1 MADSP
6 GKVTSAKNQTLRASP
21 SFRTTKTASM
31 PIVTPSPCPAFD
43 LPASDGGRVS
53 RDGLLGQWFVVFLYP
68 TDNTPTC
75 TQENC
80 EFSAALP
87 QFEALGVKLFGLSK
101 DSLKDH
107 AKFIHKYGLKMPL
120 LSDETT
126 ASIDAF
132 GSWGEKSLYGRAY
145 MGTDRST
152 FVVDDTGLI
161 RAQWRKVRIKGHVE
175 AVLTTVRSLLG

>member
-1 MADSP
+1 MAVP
-6 GKVTSAKNQTLRASP
+6 PAVAKVKSGSKPKAA
-21 SFRTTKTASM
+21 
-31 PIVTPSPCPAFD
+31 PAFAPYACPDFD
-43 LPASDGGRVS
+43 LASSAGGRVS
-53 RDGLLGQWFVVFLYP
+53 RDSLKGQWFVLFLYP

-87 QFEALGVKLFGLSK
+87 QFDALGVKLFGLSK
-101 DSLKDH
+101 DSLGDH

-120 LSDETT
+120 LSDESTT
-126 ASIDAF
+126 SIDAF

-152 FVVDDTGLI
+152 FVVDPDGQI
-161 RAQWRKVRIKGHVE
+161 RAEWRKVRIKAHVE
-175 AVLTTVRSLLG
+175 TVLTTVRSLIA

>member
-1 MADSP
+1 MAVSP
-6 GKVTSAKNQTLRASP
+6 QKTETKQAQTQP
-21 SFRTTKTASM
+21 VF
-31 PIVTPSPCPAFD
+31 TPWPCPAFD
-43 LPASDGGRVS
+43 LPSSDGGRVS
-53 RDGLLGQWFVVFLYP
+53 KDSLKGQWFVVFLYP

-87 QFEALGVKLFGLSK
+87 QFTALGVKLFGLSK
-101 DSLKDH
+101 DSLNDH

-120 LSDETT
+120 LSDEST
-126 ASIDAF
+126 ASIDTF
-132 GSWGEKSLYGRAY
+132 GSWGEKSLYGRKY

-161 RAQWRKVRIKGHVE
+161 RAEWRKVRIKGHVE
-175 AVLTTVRSLLG
+175 AVLKTVQALRA

>member
-1 MADSP
+1 MTDSAS
-6 GKVTSAKNQTLRASP
+6 KSA
-21 SFRTTKTASM
+21 TKGAKAAAFA
-31 PIVTPSPCPAFD
+31 PWPCPDFD
-43 LPASDGGRVS
+43 LPSSEGGTVS
-53 RDGLLGQWFVVFLYP
+53 KTGLKGQWFVLFLYP

-87 QFEALGVKLFGLSK
+87 DFTALGVKLFGLSK
-101 DSLKDH
+101 DSLNDH

-126 ASIDAF
+126 ETIAAF
-132 GSWGEKSLYGRAY
+132 GAWIEKSLYGRNY

-152 FVVDDTGLI
+152 YIIDPDGQV
-161 RAQWRKVRIKGHVE
+161 RQEWRKVRTNGHVDKVLE
-175 AVLTTVRSLLG
+175 ALKTLMA

>member
-1 MADSP
+1 MAES
-6 GKVTSAKNQTLRASP
+6 GVKSASP
-21 SFRTTKTASM
+21 AKTKSGAS
-31 PIVTPSPCPAFD
+31 PVVTPYPCPAFD
-43 LPASDGGRVS
+43 LASSAGGRVS
-53 RDGLLGQWFVVFLYP
+53 LAGLKGQWFVLFLYP

-87 QFEALGVKLFGLSK
+87 DFAALGVKLFGLSK
-101 DSLKDH
+101 DSLNDH

-126 ASIDAF
+126 VAIEAL
-132 GSWGEKSLYGRAY
+132 GSWGEKSLYGRKY

-152 FVVDDTGLI
+152 FIVDDTGQV
-161 RAQWRKVRIKGHVE
+161 RAVWRKVRIKGHVE
-175 AVLTTVRSLLG
+175 AVLTTARDLKA

>member
-1 MADSP
+1 MTDSAS
-6 GKVTSAKNQTLRASP
+6 KSA
-21 SFRTTKTASM
+21 TKGAKAAAFA
-31 PIVTPSPCPAFD
+31 PWPCPDFD
-43 LPASDGGRVS
+43 LPSSEGGTVS
-53 RDGLLGQWFVVFLYP
+53 KTGLKEQWFVLFLYP

-87 QFEALGVKLFGLSK
+87 DFTALGVKLFGLSK
-101 DSLKDH
+101 DSLNDH

-120 LSDETT
+120 LSDEST

-132 GSWGEKSLYGRAY
+132 GSWGEKSLYGRKY

-152 FVVDDTGLI
+152 FVVDDAGMV
-161 RAQWRKVRIKGHVE
+161 RAEWRKVRIKGHVD
-175 AVLTTVRSLLG
+175 AVLTTVRALKS

>member
-1 MADSP
+1 MAGS
-6 GKVTSAKNQTLRASP
+6 SAPK
-21 SFRTTKTASM
+21 TTAKAKAA
-31 PIVTPSPCPAFD
+31 PPFTPWPCPDFD
-43 LPASDGGRVS
+43 LPSSEGGPNGESRVS
-53 RDGLLGQWFVVFLYP
+53 RDGLAGQWFVLFLYP

-87 QFEALGVKLFGLSK
+87 QFEALGVRLFGLSK
-101 DSLKDH
+101 DSLADH

-120 LSDETT
+120 LSDEST

-132 GSWGEKSLYGRAY
+132 GSWGEKSLYGRTY

-152 FVVDDTGLI
+152 FVIDPHGQV
-161 RAQWRKVRIKGHVE
+161 RAEWRKVRIKGHVE
-175 AVLTTVRSLLG
+175 AVLTTVRSLLA

>member
-1 MADSP
+1 MTDSAAN
-6 GKVTSAKNQTLRASP
+6 SAS
-21 SFRTTKTASM
+21 KTATKGARAA
-31 PIVTPSPCPAFD
+31 PAFTPRPCPAFD
-43 LPASDGGRVS
+43 LPASDGRHVS
-53 RDGLLGQWFVVFLYP
+53 SESLKGQWFVLFLYP

-101 DSLKDH
+101 DSLSDH

-120 LSDETT
+120 LSDESI

-132 GSWGEKSLYGRAY
+132 GSWGEKSLYGRKY

-152 FVVDDTGLI
+152 FVVDDAGLI
-161 RAQWRKVRIKGHVE
+161 RAEWRKVRIKGHVD
-175 AVLTTVRSLLG
+175 AVVTSVRALKA

>member
-1 MADSP
+1 MAVSSQ
-6 GKVTSAKNQTLRASP
+6 KTENKQTQNKQ
-21 SFRTTKTASM
+21 TETK
-31 PIVTPSPCPAFD
+31 PVFTPWPCPAFD
-43 LPASDGGRVS
+43 LPASHGSSSDGGHVS
-53 RDGLLGQWFVVFLYP
+53 KDSLKGQWFVLFLYP

-101 DSLKDH
+101 DSLNDH

-126 ASIDAF
+126 VSIDAF
-132 GSWGEKSLYGRAY
+132 GSWGEKSLYGRKY

-161 RAQWRKVRIKGHVE
+161 RAEWRKVRIKGHVE
-175 AVLTTVRSLLG
+175 AVLKTVQALRA

>member
-1 MADSP
+1 MAVLP
-6 GKVTSAKNQTLRASP
+6 AVAKVKSGRQTKAAP
-21 SFRTTKTASM
+21 AFA
-31 PIVTPSPCPAFD
+31 PYACPDFD
-43 LPASDGGRVS
+43 LPSSASGHVS
-53 RDGLLGQWFVVFLYP
+53 RDSLKGQWFVLFLYP

-87 QFEALGVKLFGLSK
+87 QFEALGVRLFGLSK
-101 DSLKDH
+101 DSLADH

-120 LSDETT
+120 LSDEST

-132 GSWGEKSLYGRAY
+132 GSWGEKSLYGRTY

-152 FVVDDTGLI
+152 FVVDPQGQV
-161 RAQWRKVRIKGHVE
+161 RAEWRKVRIKGHIE
-175 AVLTTVRSLLG
+175 TVLTTVRSLIA